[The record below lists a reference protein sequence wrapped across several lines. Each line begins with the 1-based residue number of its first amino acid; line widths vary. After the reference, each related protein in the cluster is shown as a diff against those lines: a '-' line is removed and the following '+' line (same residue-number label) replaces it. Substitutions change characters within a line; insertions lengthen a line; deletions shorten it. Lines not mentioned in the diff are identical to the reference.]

1 MYTCCL
7 ARYSKMNTVHGIR
20 ARLDSPAG
28 TRTRVFRV
36 RAEYPDQL
44 DYRGWMSKLSF
55 PQTMNASN
63 LTYLSTTTI
72 FLPVTYDMRMRD
84 TTPI

>member
-1 MYTCCL
+1 
-7 ARYSKMNTVHGIR
+7 
-20 ARLDSPAG
+20 
-28 TRTRVFRV
+28 
-36 RAEYPDQL
+36 
-44 DYRGWMSKLSF
+44 MSTLSF

-63 LTYLSTTTI
+63 LAYLSTTTI